1 MPLKS
6 SQSSG
11 EYVTLISEQ
20 RIQMILNMIGGMK
33 EITDKM
39 EHGQLAKEG
48 LSEEV

>member
-1 MPLKS
+1 
-6 SQSSG
+6 
-11 EYVTLISEQ
+11 
-20 RIQMILNMIGGMK
+20 MILNMIGGMK